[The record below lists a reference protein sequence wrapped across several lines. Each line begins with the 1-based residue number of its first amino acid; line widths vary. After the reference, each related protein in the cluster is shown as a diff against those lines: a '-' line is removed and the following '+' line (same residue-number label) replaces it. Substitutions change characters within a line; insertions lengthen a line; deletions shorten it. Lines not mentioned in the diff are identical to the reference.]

1 MWHTFTLLW
10 LKYTLYWLL
19 PSHTHIQWASKEDQK
34 YVSQKKTKVN
44 EVQGLKLKILKLYK
58 KLLMNHVRIRRR
70 KEVGK
75 GRRGERRQGKESRG
89 PIRKQSWFTIN
100 RPVLVWLWKGDNQIF
115 RSHAGAFWQLF
126 QLSGALTRKTHTSTS
141 LKNNSYLYYFIN
153 IKPQYVSIKIN
164 LTWI

>member
-1 MWHTFTLLW
+1 MHSEEKVLKEYILTCFTFHYVAYFHTLMIKIYALLIA
-10 LKYTLYWLL
+10 TITHT
-19 PSHTHIQWASKEDQK
+19 HTHIQWDSKEDQK

-89 PIRKQSWFTIN
+89 PIRKQSWLTIN
-100 RPVLVWLWKGDNQIF
+100 RPVLVWL
-115 RSHAGAFWQLF
+115 
-126 QLSGALTRKTHTSTS
+126 
-141 LKNNSYLYYFIN
+141 
-153 IKPQYVSIKIN
+153 
-164 LTWI
+164 